1 MMISKII
8 NMSKQINKIVIENG
22 KDYIKRNK
30 KTNSL
35 HGLLFGLLHTE
46 KDVSMDTVAAGF
58 NTLNIRE
65 FKAIDTIA
73 RQSFL
78 NRYNSLPLEFYE
90 NVSDKIGT
98 LIDNMNK
105 KNYTHQILA
114 VDGSDTSC
122 SKSLADKNYKLNKN
136 NNSVTALNLGIYN
149 VTKNLPIMLEMV
161 NHADERKAFLDFIK
175 RKNDFDKSIFV
186 FDRGFDGSE
195 FFKKLEELN
204 LRYVCRLRYNM
215 SFIPKD
221 NVDTVVRCN
230 NINIRVVTYK
240 IGENYYHLAT
250 NLLDKNE
257 YKISTLMQIYHD
269 RWTIEE
275 KFKLMKSNFHFQKT
289 NFKDDVSI
297 KKSIYCQLIIMRLT
311 SLFTHIATNNKFKNG
326 NNNKRVINCKT
337 LIDGLYSRMLY
348 YIIFGKLN
356 RKRYDLFQKCY
367 FVFITTNAGKNV
379 PRICVTTG
387 MKWYVKQY
395 AKKYLKATSNN
406 DSTCFD
412 LVDGHD

>member
-30 KTNSL
+30 KTNSQ

-114 VDGSDTSC
+114 VDGS
-122 SKSLADKNYKLNKN
+122 
-136 NNSVTALNLGIYN
+136 
-149 VTKNLPIMLEMV
+149 
-161 NHADERKAFLDFIK
+161 
-175 RKNDFDKSIFV
+175 
-186 FDRGFDGSE
+186 E

-221 NVDTVVRCN
+221 NVDTTIPQTLTFYDQLCSQMTPNMR
-230 NINIRVVTYK
+230 Y
-240 IGENYYHLAT
+240 
-250 NLLDKNE
+250 
-257 YKISTLMQIYHD
+257 IS
-269 RWTIEE
+269 
-275 KFKLMKSNFHFQKT
+275 
-289 NFKDDVSI
+289 
-297 KKSIYCQLIIMRLT
+297 
-311 SLFTHIATNNKFKNG
+311 
-326 NNNKRVINCKT
+326 
-337 LIDGLYSRMLY
+337 
-348 YIIFGKLN
+348 
-356 RKRYDLFQKCY
+356 
-367 FVFITTNAGKNV
+367 
-379 PRICVTTG
+379 
-387 MKWYVKQY
+387 
-395 AKKYLKATSNN
+395 
-406 DSTCFD
+406 
-412 LVDGHD
+412 